1 MEDGDLWRWALP
13 DSQAF
18 HAGLAALRLEYH
30 AGRNPGIWQQLAQDP
45 DPKLRAMA
53 QHDLALAARW
63 CSRILLVDAGTI
75 KADGLPEDVMS
86 HEMLGSIYG
95 ITAHIAD
102 VDGRTI
108 IQPLGRV
115 QTV

>member
-1 MEDGDLWRWALP
+1 VLVC
-13 DSQAF
+13 
-18 HAGLAALRLEYH
+18 
-30 AGRNPGIWQQLAQDP
+30 I
-45 DPKLRAMA
+45 
-53 QHDLALAARW
+53 HDLALAARW

-75 KADGLPEDVMS
+75 KADGLPEHVLS

-95 ITAHIAD
+95 ITAHIAE